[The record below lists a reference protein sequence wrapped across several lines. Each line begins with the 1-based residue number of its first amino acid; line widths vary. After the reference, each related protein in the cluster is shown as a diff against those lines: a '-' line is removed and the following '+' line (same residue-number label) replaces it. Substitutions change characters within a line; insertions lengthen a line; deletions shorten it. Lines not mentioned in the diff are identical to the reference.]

1 MAKDNPRKHRIVLTF
16 ARPPVVAVEAWS
28 YQEGAGREFHVA
40 MLNSQGRTVGQ
51 ARFRI
56 RNLKRR
62 RDA

>member
-1 MAKDNPRKHRIVLTF
+1 MKRSDSRKHRIVLTY

-28 YQEGAGREFHVA
+28 YQEGAVREFHVA
-40 MLNSQGRTVGQ
+40 MLNNQGRTVGQ